1 MSLRIFITHANGL
14 YGKVVMNFLPGGIR
28 MEKMQIRL
36 AKPEDLPAIQAIIK
50 AGAAYL
56 RQQKIDQWQD
66 PTVYQADS
74 LLKDIEGK
82 NAYLGLIEEDVAG
95 FFIARPM
102 DRDYENYSIWQGQG
116 DYLAFHRVALAT
128 KYRGQGLSRSL
139 FQAFED
145 LAYHL
150 NVNDLRIDTHPDNH
164 GMQNIILKA
173 GYQYLGEIELAGS
186 GRRYAY
192 EKIIPT
198 KKSS

>member
-1 MSLRIFITHANGL
+1 
-14 YGKVVMNFLPGGIR
+14 MNFLPGGIR
-28 MEKMQIRL
+28 MEKMRIRL
-36 AKPEDLPAIQAIIK
+36 AQSEDLPAIQAIIK

-56 RQQKIDQWQD
+56 RQQNIDQWQD

-74 LLKDIEGK
+74 LLKDIEEK

-95 FFIARPM
+95 FFIARPI
-102 DRDYENYSIWQGQG
+102 DRDYDNYSIWQGQG

-128 KYRGQGLSRSL
+128 KYRGQGLSRAL

-150 NVNDLRIDTHPDNH
+150 ETNDLRIDTHPDNL
-164 GMQNIILKA
+164 GMQKIILKA

-192 EKIIPT
+192 EKIIPI
-198 KKSS
+198 KKSSWWAGFFIGIIERPG